1 MESAMPIRLRGKAK
15 AYELKAQQVRQ
26 FAGLAPM
33 QRLDPFA
40 LARQLKLTVIA
51 DAQQWRQ
58 HLPLDA
64 RTAEQLFLKDSG
76 GWSGGV
82 TPDREDG
89 TRVVLLNPTHSP
101 QRQAATLMEEICHVL
116 LGHQPSSITP
126 NQNQLRDYNQQ
137 IEEEAYG
144 VGAAALLPC
153 DVLQDC
159 FSKGWS
165 ARRIADRFGVS
176 TSLVRFRCKFL
187 GLDALLEPDARI

>member
-1 MESAMPIRLRGKAK
+1 MPIRLRGKAK
-15 AYELKAQQVRQ
+15 AFELKAQQIRQ
-26 FAGLAPM
+26 FAGLAPA

-58 HLPLDA
+58 HLALDA
-64 RTAEQLFLKDSG
+64 RTAEQLFLKDAG

-101 QRQAATLMEEICHVL
+101 QRHAATLMEEVCHVL

-126 NQNQLRDYNQQ
+126 DQNKLRDYNHQ

-153 DVLQDC
+153 VALQDC
-159 FSKGWS
+159 REQGWS
-165 ARRIADRFGVS
+165 DQKIATQFGIS
-176 TSLVRFRCKFL
+176 PSLVAFRARFL
-187 GLDALLEPDARI
+187 GLDAKPNSSHR